1 MTPVPIDTPRGAPEV
16 VAKLTLERADVER
29 RFGLWFTGV
38 DHDLSPAVMALGR
51 LAGGT
56 IIGFAK
62 VELDPSPGVEVVQ
75 FAGPVPEPRDVVAE
89 LLEDTGLTWDEVT
102 WLLPQ
107 RGEP

>member
-1 MTPVPIDTPRGAPEV
+1 MPIDTPRGAPEV
-16 VAKLTLERADVER
+16 IAKLALERADVER
-29 RFGLWFTGV
+29 RFGLRFAPV
-38 DHDLSPAVMALGR
+38 DNDLSPAVMALGR

-56 IIGFAK
+56 LIGFAK

-75 FAGPVPEPRDVVAE
+75 FGGPAPEPRDVVSE

-102 WLLPQ
+102 WLLPP